1 MIRPGGYENK
11 MFSTDFEP
19 LYIDSHIVKTDAF
32 RAAHVLYGGA
42 KLIRVVILRDETTF
56 YEFADVVKTQ
66 VRTLLRMLKIH
77 TKTGLWAS
85 NFDDL
90 DSDTLLGCPTGRL
103 LKRFAEGASQRH

>member
-56 YEFADVVKTQ
+56 YY
-66 VRTLLRMLKIH
+66 
-77 TKTGLWAS
+77 GP
-85 NFDDL
+85 
-90 DSDTLLGCPTGRL
+90 GCPAGLPDRPT
-103 LKRFAEGASQRH
+103 EGTR